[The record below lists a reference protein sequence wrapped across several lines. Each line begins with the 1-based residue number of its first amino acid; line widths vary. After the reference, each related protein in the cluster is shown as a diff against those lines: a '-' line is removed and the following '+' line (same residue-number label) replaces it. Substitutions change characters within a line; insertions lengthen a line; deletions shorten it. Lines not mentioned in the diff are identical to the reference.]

1 MRSAV
6 RYGRHLVA
14 GLLPAR
20 GGSSFSMK
28 VLSILFGVLLALLP
42 GGAQAARLALVIGI
56 NAYQNVP
63 PLEKAVGD
71 AEAMAARLS
80 TLGFAV
86 KKVIDPDRRTL
97 NLAITTFRK
106 SLRPGDD
113 ALVHFSGH
121 GVEVDGNNLLLPADI
136 PMPTEGD
143 SDFLR
148 NEAIDLS
155 DLMRRIAGQRGI
167 DADLHHRRLPGQ
179 SVRPGRHPGH
189 RGHPGAGGRAGTE
202 GKLRALLRRQGTDGA
217 RHAWPGDSVPTSVY
231 TRILIESLGQPGI
244 SLNDLAKVVRSR
256 VSALAGRGRA
266 RAAAGLQRRTR
277 GRLLLHRAGRRGTGS
292 APRPRAASPP
302 TPTRRISPR
311 PGRSTRSR
319 RGRRSCSITRP
330 ATTQTSPRQRWPN
343 SNRSRRCR
351 RARTWTRAP
360 RSLHPRRQARRP
372 SANVLALYGRL
383 DFYGADIFKGHTTDA
398 VQCAATCQ
406 QSSQCVAFTF
416 NANPKIVTGPN
427 CFLKDG
433 LGRLD
438 LYPDAFSGMFI
449 SSNDGPA
456 PTFEV
461 GVIDPK
467 SDLRADRD
475 IQGNDLSSRPL
486 AGADTVD
493 KCRVGCLEEQSCRA
507 FSFAKRQKQCWLK
520 DSGTPLV
527 YSSGITSAVK
537 RWETMPPSE
546 IIFLDE

>member
-1 MRSAV
+1 
-6 RYGRHLVA
+6 
-14 GLLPAR
+14 
-20 GGSSFSMK
+20 MK
-28 VLSILFGVLLALLP
+28 ALSILFGVLLALLP
-42 GGAQAARLALVIGI
+42 NGAQAARLALVIGI
-56 NAYQNVP
+56 NAYENVP

-106 SLRPGDD
+106 SLRPGDE

-121 GVEVDGNNLLLPADI
+121 GVEVDGNNLLLPADV

-155 DLMRRIAGQRGI
+155 DLMRRIADSGASTQIFIIDACRDNPFAQAGTRGI
-167 DADLHHRRLPGQ
+167 GGTRGLVVVPAQKGSFVLYSAGRGQ
-179 SVRPGRHPGH
+179 
-189 RGHPGAGGRAGTE
+189 T
-202 GKLRALLRRQGTDGA
+202 ALDTLG
-217 RHAWPGDSVPTSVY
+217 PGDSVPTSVY
-231 TRILIESLGQPGI
+231 TRILIESLGEPGI
-244 SLNDLAKVVRSR
+244 SLNALAKVVRSR
-256 VSALAGRGRA
+256 VSALAGQVGHEQQPA
-266 RAAAGLQRRTR
+266 YSDELDGDFFF
-277 GRLLLHRAGRRGTGS
+277 TGPGVAQP
-292 APRPRAASPP
+292 APPP
-302 TPTRRISPR
+302 TPTPPPPPANMDAQDFAAAREINTIEAWAAFLQYHPTGYYADLAKAALGKLEPQPPVPPTPDMETGTPS
-311 PGRSTRSR
+311 
-319 RGRRSCSITRP
+319 RP
-330 ATTQTSPRQRWPN
+330 APPS
-343 SNRSRRCR
+343 
-351 RARTWTRAP
+351 
-360 RSLHPRRQARRP
+360 QAA

-398 VQCAATCQ
+398 VECAATCQ
-406 QSSQCVAFTF
+406 QSGQCVAFTF
-416 NANPKIVTGPN
+416 NANPKIITGPN

-449 SSNDGPA
+449 SSNDGHA

-493 KCRVGCLEEQSCRA
+493 KCRVGCLEEQSCKA

-520 DSGTPLV
+520 DSGTPLI
-527 YSSGITSAVK
+527 YASGITSAVK